1 MAISS
6 IGVGSGLE
14 VDKILS
20 QLRQVE
26 NQALQ
31 LVQNKQVQNT
41 QRISAYGKLKNAIE
55 NLQKAGNALNNE
67 DTYGAVKVS
76 SSSELISVTGSPK
89 ASAGQYS
96 LTVNNVATSQTLLAN
111 GQASRTDAI
120 GTGGSL
126 TITLANGDEHT
137 IDLDGQDTSLNG
149 IMRAVN
155 ADPKSGVTATLIN
168 DGTNAPHRLLFTARD
183 TGTQASVVSIDVQD
197 NAALSGVLSYSQA
210 PGATN
215 ALTATA
221 AQNAEIEI
229 NGITI
234 TQQSNTLK
242 DTIEGLTIDI
252 SKAKSGE
259 QINLSVSRDDSVAS
273 EAIKTFVSVYNTL
286 NSTIRELTR
295 YDVDS
300 QTGAALTG
308 DSLVRR
314 AQNSMQQAL
323 GFALDAG
330 DIRTLSQ
337 LGITTDPSSG
347 ELKLD
352 EETLKKGLENHLG
365 DVKRLFLGDDAL
377 GKRIDEA
384 GKLFTKKEGFIDSAL
399 EGAQRTEKL
408 LRDQYD
414 ATEYRIENKLEA
426 YRRQFSQLDTM
437 MSQMQ
442 GLSSYLTQQLSMLS
456 NLNSSSNK

>member
-197 NAALSGVLSYSQA
+197 NAALSDVLSYSQA

-347 ELKLD
+347 ELKLG